1 MDDKTIY
8 NKYNIELKCRYTTN
22 TDKEIFSKNNY
33 SDIYGELTASGLYT
47 LLNSVET
54 NHKIFYDLGSGDGNN
69 IFRAVINY
77 NLVKSIGVELS
88 IDRYNFSV
96 NTLNQMNDI
105 DNIKNK
111 IEMIYGD
118 ILQQNISNANI
129 IYISNLCFPEEVNIN
144 LGKMILEQ
152 VTPGTIIFCS
162 KQLYIEQEYS
172 SIMVEQTWSESTP
185 VLKYII

>member
-1 MDDKTIY
+1 M
-8 NKYNIELKCRYTTN
+8 
-22 TDKEIFSKNNY
+22 
-33 SDIYGELTASGLYT
+33 
-47 LLNSVET
+47 
-54 NHKIFYDLGSGDGNN
+54 GSGDGNN

-152 VTPGTIIFCS
+152 VTPGTIIF
-162 KQLYIEQEYS
+162 LF
-172 SIMVEQTWSESTP
+172 QT
-185 VLKYII
+185 IIYRTRI